1 MSSNRAP
8 KAGHRGRAFALA
20 LALTLLVGCL
30 TALAQ
35 DVSPSTVSPVPVFD
49 IPRIVGGQRLAAG
62 LIQVGDLGG
71 AEKILNGLVA
81 RYPSLAILKFE
92 LAVLKLR
99 QNLKDEAIKI
109 LTQAVDAGLPKSILE
124 APAFTTLRNEPAYQ
138 ELLTKAGKPPSLPAE
153 PISPP
158 APQPAE
164 VGNHVAMVD
173 ATNTIWDPRL
183 GMLRALFHFS
193 SDRNS
198 TDKDRDISEEATHN
212 AWFALAAARLNG
224 WLHEGTAAGN
234 YGDLYDNRD
243 GEHSLL
249 PPEIFPEL
257 TRIQYSEAAR
267 RAGLDRG
274 FNRYFLYNAVT
285 IGNASLALTSG
296 PMWRSL
302 PRMAL
307 TDRLQ
312 VDSLYQEYSAN
323 HLYVYPAHKD
333 YGTPAGDLI
342 TANTPYMLI
351 SSGSSG
357 TDQPLLKAVA
367 AILAAFKP
375 EVKAFLREK
384 GLISPTVQWIFRRGQ
399 LGIDSDDDYLTG
411 RAHPSAFNG
420 KRINLLDM
428 VERAH
433 SLDAGDVP
441 PMVRLSVKDEDH
453 GTAGIDVMYPS
464 SDDALFD
471 TPSAIARIFRSTD
484 FAKRMVVDASP
495 TTDPNNR
502 PLTFRWVVL
511 RGDSKQISI
520 RPMNDQGSVAE
531 ITIPWNARR
540 VGADN
545 ITGDRV
551 EIGVFANNG
560 KHWSA
565 PAFISV
571 IFQGNESRIY
581 RPDAKIAEVDYADQ
595 HQHRYVDPVLFPVR
609 DWHDVYR
616 YDGSGQLLGWT
627 RSRDGATSKF
637 TAEGTLVIESDQVG
651 RPVRTERVRYRL
663 HREADGGFR
672 VIEEP
677 TGVFV
682 SYTYQGDA
690 DMTGTKT
697 ETERGLAAP
706 QTGP

>member
-1 MSSNRAP
+1 M
-8 KAGHRGRAFALA
+8 
-20 LALTLLVGCL
+20 
-30 TALAQ
+30 
-35 DVSPSTVSPVPVFD
+35 
-49 IPRIVGGQRLAAG
+49 AAG

-71 AEKILNGLVA
+71 AEKVLNGLVA
-81 RYPSLAILKFE
+81 KYPSLAILKFE

-99 QNLKDEAIKI
+99 QNLKDEAIKT
-109 LTQAVDAGLPKSILE
+109 LARAVEAGLPKSILE
-124 APAFTTLRNEPAYQ
+124 APAFTTLRNDPAFQ
-138 ELLTKAGKPPSLPAE
+138 ELLSKAGKPPSPPAQ
-153 PISPP
+153 PVSPP

-173 ATNTIWDPRL
+173 AANTIWDPRL

-193 SDRNS
+193 SGRNS
-198 TDKDRDISEEATHN
+198 TVRDRDISEDATHD
-212 AWFALAAARLNG
+212 AWFTLAAARLNG
-224 WLHEGTAAGN
+224 WLDEGTAAGN

-257 TRIQYSEAAR
+257 TRVQYSEAAR
-267 RAGLDRG
+267 RAGLDGG

-302 PRMAL
+302 PRVAL

-312 VDSLYQEYSAN
+312 VDSLYQEYTAN
-323 HLYVYPAHKD
+323 HLYIYPAHKD

-375 EVKAFLREK
+375 EVKAFLSER

-433 SLDAGDVP
+433 RLDAGDVP
-441 PMVRLSVKDEDH
+441 PVVRLSVQNEDH
-453 GTAGIDVMYPS
+453 GAAGIDVMYPS
-464 SDDALFD
+464 SDETLFD
-471 TPSAIARIFRSTD
+471 TPSAMAWIFRSTD
-484 FAKRMVVDASP
+484 FTKRLVIDASQ
-495 TTDPNNR
+495 TSDPNNR
-502 PLTFRWVVL
+502 PLTFRWLVL

-520 RPMNDQGSVAE
+520 RPLNDQGSVAE

-540 VGADN
+540 VGAEN
-545 ITGDRV
+545 ITGNRV

-565 PAFISV
+565 PAFINV
-571 IFQGNESRIY
+571 IFQGNESRVY
-581 RPDAKIAEVDYADQ
+581 RPDGEIAEVDYHDRN
-595 HQHRYVDPVLFPVR
+595 QHRYVDPVLFPVR
-609 DWHDVYR
+609 DWHDAYH
-616 YDGSGQLLGWT
+616 YDGSGRLLGWT
-627 RSRDGATSKF
+627 RSRDGATSRF
-637 TAEGTLVIESDQVG
+637 AADGTLVIESDQVG
-651 RPVRTERVRYRL
+651 RPVRTERINYQLRRKP
-663 HREADGGFR
+663 DGGFE
-672 VIEEP
+672 VIDVP

-682 SYTYQGDA
+682 TYIYDNDA
-690 DMTGTKT
+690 DMTGTRI
-697 ETERGLAAP
+697 ETERGSAAP